1 MTILLPALFGVL
13 VAAAVYLLLSR
24 HAVHLLLGLI
34 ILGNA
39 ANLAIFSA
47 GRIDGTAPP
56 LVPAGANALLAGA
69 ANPLPQAL
77 ILTAIVIS
85 FGMVVFALALAWR
98 AIVATGTADVD
109 AMRVAEPVGATAEA
123 GR

>member
-24 HAVHLLLGLI
+24 HAVRLLLGLI
-34 ILGNA
+34 VLGNA
-39 ANLAIFSA
+39 ANLAIFAA
-47 GRIDGTAPP
+47 GRVDGTAPP
-56 LVPAGANALLAGA
+56 LVAAGADALAAGA

-98 AIVATGTADVD
+98 TIVATGTADVD
-109 AMRVAEPVGATAEA
+109 AMRVAEPVGATAEG

>member
-1 MTILLPALFGVL
+1 MSLLLPALFGLL
-13 VAAAVYLLLSR
+13 VAAAVYQLLSR
-24 HAVHLLLGLI
+24 HAVRLLLGLI

-39 ANLAIFSA
+39 ANLAIFAA
-47 GRIDGTAPP
+47 GRVDGTAPP
-56 LVPAGANALLAGA
+56 LVLAGADTLAAGA

-85 FGMVVFALALAWR
+85 FGMVVFALTLAWR
-98 AIVATGTADVD
+98 TIVATGTVDVD
-109 AMRVAEPVGATAEA
+109 AMRVAEPRSPDLET